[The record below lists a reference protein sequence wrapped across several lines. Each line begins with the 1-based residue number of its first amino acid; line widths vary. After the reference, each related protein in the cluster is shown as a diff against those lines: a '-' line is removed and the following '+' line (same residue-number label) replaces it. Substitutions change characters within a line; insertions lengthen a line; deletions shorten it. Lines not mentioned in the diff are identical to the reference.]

1 LAKCLDMQ
9 DFLASVWVL
18 VRSFSDAWCFGE

>member
-18 VRSFSDAWCFGE
+18 VRSFSDA